1 MNEIFNNIDS
11 LQGLSLVLNTI
22 FISAIAFL
30 YKSKDKRVNEVVDE
44 HKEDLKSFDSER
56 SKTINELTQT
66 LNKIAFSIE
75 KNDSNQKD
83 FKESINKLLILT
95 EQIKSKLNE

>member
-1 MNEIFNNIDS
+1 MNEVFKNIDS
-11 LQGLSLVLNTI
+11 LQGLSLVLNAI
-22 FISAIAFL
+22 FISAIAYL
-30 YKSKDKRVNEVVDE
+30 YKTKDTRINEVVDE

-83 FKESINKLLILT
+83 FKESINKLLLLT
-95 EQIKSKLNE
+95 EQIRNKLNE